1 MRKVRGSGH
10 GLISAQEIACFAYC
24 PEQCRLEYGLGL
36 LPANTVALEA
46 GTRHHASKALAERI
60 AGGLGVVGRALMS
73 RRCCCSASAARVAC
87 GGIAGRQ
94 GFEIALSSGD
104 TKTYL
109 LGRIPGKS
117 GRARREEALR
127 LLAIR
132 QARPDPLALS
142 VSGPERMV
150 NGWAAASGE
159 KRIDFVCRNRLV
171 R

>member
-1 MRKVRGSGH
+1 MCRCWVRASSRQRSPTPTGRFINRRDGDAAMRKVRGSGH

-46 GTRHHASKALAERI
+46 GTRHYASKALAERI
-60 AGGLGVVGRALMS
+60 AGGLGVVGGALMS

-104 TKTYL
+104 T
-109 LGRIPGKS
+109 IPTCWGEFR
-117 GRARREEALR
+117 GNQEE
-127 LLAIR
+127 
-132 QARPDPLALS
+132 Q
-142 VSGPERMV
+142 
-150 NGWAAASGE
+150 GE
-159 KRIDFVCRNRLV
+159 KRHCGFWPSGRHARTHW